1 MLVQV
6 AVQPASARVEA
17 ISLVVANDVQPVQI
31 GAASPGASG
40 YLASQEDGEQDEAG
54 PGLDA
59 QLQAEQAGL
68 PRPAQDEGSEND
80 EDMDNDA
87 GEAGGSA
94 DEADDGTLS
103 KGKGKAGGFGGR
115 KAVFKD
121 GERSLKLHERRSIFT
136 NQDLTDKFCSRSE
149 HFKYEEITEA
159 RTRLVR
165 NSLHA
170 LQFKAAELAH
180 RTGYA
185 VLLAAAPPDSSTS
198 KFRAGESEIFYLSPN
213 LRSDRE
219 PVLLGLGKSIHKTW
233 NLTHAKADLLQKVRE
248 KTKALRSME
257 LRAAAGDR
265 RIKGLM
271 AALAARGVTDAEI
284 EEESEMMETNGED
297 AGGAPAALA

>member
-1 MLVQV
+1 MSRDTV
-6 AVQPASARVEA
+6 AR
-17 ISLVVANDVQPVQI
+17 
-31 GAASPGASG
+31 SP
-40 YLASQEDGEQDEAG
+40 
-54 PGLDA
+54 

-80 EDMDNDA
+80 EDMENDA

-149 HFKYEEITEA
+149 HFKYEENTEA
-159 RTRLVR
+159 RTRL
-165 NSLHA
+165 
-170 LQFKAAELAH
+170 AAELAH

-185 VLLAAAPPDSSTS
+185 VLLAAAPPDSSTR

-213 LRSDRE
+213 LGSDRE

-233 NLTHAKADLLQKVRE
+233 SSSLRTHRAAKTHEKADLLQKVRE

-257 LRAAAGDR
+257 LQAAAGDR

-271 AALAARGVTDAEI
+271 AALAARSVTDAEI
-284 EEESEMMETNGED
+284 EEELEMMETNGED
-297 AGGAPAALA
+297 AGGAPAALAWWQSSVLFILL